1 MGLSE
6 FLRLAIPSVGLAG
19 LIVLILGGM
28 YGFYLFYQKKA
39 GQKYSLFHQKTDFKW
54 YAYWLCDCCDFGNTD
69 Q

>member
-28 YGFYLFYQKKA
+28 YGFYLF
-39 GQKYSLFHQKTDFKW
+39 
-54 YAYWLCDCCDFGNTD
+54 
-69 Q
+69 